1 MNLKENLKKNSTYYL
16 TICISILTLIWGVF
30 FTESFKGFFD
40 AGFKLITEQLSPYFM
55 ILMLVF
61 SGVCGYLY
69 FSKYKNIKL
78 GADDSKP
85 EFSKLTWFAML
96 FSAGLGI
103 GLVFYGVSEPLA
115 HYLNPVGMEG
125 QTTEAIKFA
134 FSKSFLHNGITAWTV
149 YASLALIV
157 GYFHFRKGKKILL
170 SAMLEPIIGE
180 KHSKGLVGKVI
191 DVLTIFVTIVGI
203 VTSLGM
209 GTLQINSGLNYLF
222 GVPETGMVRI
232 IIIGTVTILFLI
244 SATTGVKKGIKIL
257 SNLNLGLAVALFIG
271 ALAIVSKSDLIQ
283 NAMLGFMGYGKALV
297 VDNLNIFASG
307 DWYSNWTI
315 FFWAWW
321 VAWAPFVAIFIA
333 RVSKGRTIK
342 EFITGVVLV
351 PATAC
356 ILWFLVFGTLGISAS
371 PEAQVAAGAT
381 IETSLFV
388 ILAEYEV
395 IGFILSIVA
404 LCLLFTF
411 FITSAD
417 SATYVLAV
425 IASDGDLNA
434 KNSRKIVI
442 GVIQALLTIAFLAA
456 GGIYMI
462 QTATV
467 VMALPF
473 SLVILGII
481 RSFFKVIKTEQIKKD
496 VKVKYEKKHSS
507 VEEIYERYGLIFPKE
522 IKTITVNKLE
532 SKRAS

>member
-1 MNLKENLKKNSTYYL
+1 MDLREKFKKSSTYYL
-16 TICISILTLIWGVF
+16 TIGISILILIWGVF
-30 FTESFKGFFD
+30 FTDSFKSFFD
-40 AGFKLITEQLSPYFM
+40 SGYKLITEQLSPYFM
-55 ILMLVF
+55 LLMLVF
-61 SGVCGYLY
+61 TGICGYLY
-69 FSKYKNIKL
+69 FSKYRDIKL

-85 EFSKLTWFAML
+85 EFSKTTWFAML

-103 GLVFYGVSEPLA
+103 GLVFYGVSEPLE
-115 HYLNPVGMEG
+115 HYLNPIGVEP

-134 FSKSFLHNGITAWTV
+134 FSKSFLHNGLTAWTI
-149 YASLALIV
+149 YATLALII

-180 KHSKGLVGKVI
+180 KHANGMVGKSVDI
-191 DVLTIFVTIVGI
+191 LTIFVTIVGI

-222 GVPETGMVRI
+222 GVPENGMVRNI
-232 IIIGTVTILFLI
+232 IIFIVTVLFLI

-257 SNLNLGLAVALFIG
+257 SNLNLALAIALFIG
-271 ALAIVSKSDLIQ
+271 IFAIVSKSDLIQ
-283 NAMLGFMGYGKALV
+283 NAMLGFVGYGKTMI

-321 VAWAPFVAIFIA
+321 IAWAPFVGIFIA

-356 ILWFLVFGTLGISAS
+356 IIWFLVFGTLGISAS
-371 PEAQVAAGAT
+371 PDVQVAAGAA

-388 ILAEYEV
+388 ILSEYKFV
-395 IGFILSIVA
+395 GFILSVVA

-434 KNSRKIVI
+434 KNSRKVVI

-456 GGIYMI
+456 GGVYMI

-473 SLVILGII
+473 SLVILAII
-481 RSFFKVIKTEQIKKD
+481 GSFFRVIKTEKTKERIIDRKRTKT
-496 VKVKYEKKHSS
+496 
-507 VEEIYERYGLIFPKE
+507 VEEIYEMYGLIFPKE
-522 IKTITVNKLE
+522 IKAITVNKIDNE
-532 SKRAS
+532 RAS

>member
-1 MNLKENLKKNSTYYL
+1 MNLKEKYKKSSTYYL
-16 TICISILTLIWGVF
+16 TIAISILILIWGVF
-30 FTESFKGFFD
+30 FTESFKSFFD
-40 AGFKLITEQLSPYFM
+40 AGFTLITEELSPYFM

-61 SGVCGYLY
+61 TGVCGYLY

-96 FSAGLGI
+96 FGAGLGI

-115 HYLNPVGMEG
+115 HYLNPVGVEA
-125 QTTEAIKFA
+125 QTTDAIKFA

-170 SAMLEPIIGE
+170 SAMLEPVIGE

-191 DVLTIFVTIVGI
+191 DILTIFVTIVGI

-222 GVPETGMVRI
+222 GVPENGIVRI
-232 IIIGTVTILFLI
+232 IIISIVTVLFLI

-271 ALAIVSKSDLIQ
+271 VLAIVSKSDLIQ
-283 NAMLGFMGYGKALV
+283 NAMLGFMGYGKAMI
-297 VDNLNIFASG
+297 VDNLNIFANG
-307 DWYSNWTI
+307 EWYSNWTI

-321 VAWAPFVAIFIA
+321 IAWAPFVAIFIA

-356 ILWFLVFGTLGISAS
+356 ILWFLVFGTLAISAS
-371 PEAQVAAGAT
+371 PEIQVVAGAA

-388 ILAEYEV
+388 VLSEYGT

-425 IASDGDLNA
+425 IASDGDLDA

-442 GVIQALLTIAFLAA
+442 GVLQALLTIAFLAA
-456 GGIYMI
+456 GGIYMV

-481 RSFFKVIKTEQIKKD
+481 RSFFKVIKTEQFEKE
-496 VKVKYEKKHSS
+496 VKVKNAKTYSH
-507 VEEIYERYGLIFPKE
+507 VEEIYEKYGLIFPKE
-522 IKTITVNKLE
+522 IKTVIIDKEKSTRV
-532 SKRAS
+532 S